1 VEIVKSFTVITTL
14 DAMKYHPIFG
24 SVVALAILADPA
36 MRAEASPAQDFPTPI
51 ASPLIAQASSST
63 KSPAEIEQ
71 IAKSVSVEILTGS
84 GSGVIIH
91 RQGNLYTLITN
102 RHVVCGS
109 GNCDESRLTTNYR
122 FSTADGQVHQVAKQ
136 AVQLLRDSAGNSLDL
151 AIVQFKSNRSYQVAQ
166 VAEPDRLKVD
176 DTIHTTGFSKEQGWL
191 FGSGQANAVVNKR
204 LAGDRGGYTI
214 VYDAETLPGMSG
226 GGAFDNNGRLVAI
239 HGQGDR
245 LTENT
250 QVEMDSFIPEY
261 GNIGRKIGIN
271 RGIPVRWVV
280 QSLSKLGISLGN
292 KQPPDR
298 TRMNYPMAAADE
310 FFIAGVNKFIDPG
323 EDFQAGR
330 REAIDNLNYAIALN
344 PGYTHAY
351 IMRAYVK
358 SKSGDR
364 PGALADYDTA
374 ISLNPKYTAAY
385 TQRGNLKQERERD
398 WQAALDDY
406 NKAIAL
412 NPKYETAYLLR
423 AILKQRK
430 MKDLPGALADYNKT
444 ITLNSKHS
452 EAYALR
458 GLLKGFE
465 LNNPPAALID
475 LNYAI
480 KLNPKYAAVHMVRG
494 VFKYAK
500 MKDFQGALADL
511 NQAITLNPKYVDAYI
526 VRLALKADKLNDYQG
541 ALADCNEIISFNPR
555 LASPYMIR
563 GLLKRSHQDRPGA
576 ISDFRTAVKIS
587 RENGSVGITVV
598 AVEELRKLGVTE

>member
-1 VEIVKSFTVITTL
+1 
-14 DAMKYHPIFG
+14 MKYSLILG
-24 SVVALAILADPA
+24 SVAALAVSANPA
-36 MRAEASPAQDFPTPI
+36 LRAEASPTEPVRAPSAQ
-51 ASPLIAQASSST
+51 PLMVQASASS

-71 IAKSVSVEILTGS
+71 IAKSVSVEMLTGS

-109 GNCDESRLTTNYR
+109 GSCDGSRLTSTYR

-166 VAEPDRLKVD
+166 VADPDRLKVD
-176 DTIHTTGFSKEQGWL
+176 DTVHTTGFSKEQGWL

-204 LAGDRGGYTI
+204 LVGDRGGYTI

-250 QVEMDSFIPEY
+250 QIEMGSLIPEY
-261 GNIGRKIGIN
+261 SGIGKKIGIN

-292 KQPPDR
+292 KQPIDQTSMDR
-298 TRMNYPMAAADE
+298 PIVTADE

-344 PGYTHAY
+344 PSYTHAY
-351 IMRAYVK
+351 IIRAYVK
-358 SKSGDR
+358 SKLSDR
-364 PGALADYDTA
+364 RGALADYDTV
-374 ISLNPKYTAAY
+374 ISLNPKYAEAY
-385 TQRGNLKQERERD
+385 TQRGNLKQERESD
-398 WQAALDDY
+398 WQSAKADY
-406 NKAIAL
+406 NQAIAL
-412 NPKYETAYLLR
+412 NPKYATAYLAR
-423 AILKQRK
+423 AVLKQRK
-430 MKDLPGALADYNKT
+430 LKDLPGALTDYNT
-444 ITLNSKHS
+444 SITLNPRHP

-458 GLLKGFE
+458 GLLQGLE
-465 LNNPPAALID
+465 LNNPQAALID
-475 LNYAI
+475 LNHAI
-480 KLNPKYAAVHMVRG
+480 KLSPKYAALYAARSS
-494 VFKYAK
+494 FKYVK
-500 MKDFQGALADL
+500 MQDFQGALSDL
-511 NQAITLNPKYVDAYI
+511 NQAITLNPKYIEAYI
-526 VRLALKADKLNDYQG
+526 IRISLKVDKLNDYQG
-541 ALADCNEIISFNPR
+541 ALADCNEIISINPK
-555 LASPYMIR
+555 LSSPY
-563 GLLKRSHQDRPGA
+563 LLRALVKLKQKNRLGA
-576 ISDFRTAVKIS
+576 INDYRTAVRIS
-587 RENGSVGITVV
+587 RENGEIGVTVV
-598 AVEELRKLGVTE
+598 ALEELNKLGVTE